1 MADRKSPPR
10 YTYPVGEEGDALE
23 PFQCV
28 TFFLPAGWWNK
39 AAFAGAFFQMGYRFM
54 WPDTEYG
61 RSVADAWRLAYEM
74 SREDDYMAHIT
85 VNVEN
90 TQSCGGCGSGQSG
103 ELQPIPYEIDQTT
116 TIDGPEPAQTGE
128 YVESETATSP
138 PPAYVDEYPTWEA
151 FNEQKC
157 RAANWYA
164 DKILIAINNI
174 KNSLEATAG
183 ELVFAIITG
192 IILAF
197 ADGPLPAGEAF
208 LISVLVVP
216 PVVQWFRDSSA
227 DRSELINWVLEL
239 TKCEIVEIIYDAASE
254 VELGTTLQE
263 YLNNAAD
270 NANLSDNGRLVAK
283 ALIKMH
289 FSFGLANFIFQNL
302 DALVPDD
309 HPIECQCGV
318 QPPSYLWDFE
328 DGTLQ
333 GAVFVP
339 NDPYPSSSN
348 LGQLAN
354 DAITGNHSIDINI
367 SDQRDAGVFDGSSWE
382 FTIDPK
388 VVLSVG
394 DTISFNYR
402 YEGTGDV
409 QIATTLL
416 LFGLPAAL
424 VGTQNSASWNG
435 TYTYTV
441 DAAQAGN
448 QIEGFRIRM
457 LAESLENG
465 YVGDRFVVDDVSV
478 MLANA

>member
-1 MADRKSPPR
+1 MAKKLGPPR
-10 YTYPVGEEGDALE
+10 YTYPAASEGDTLE

-28 TFFLPAGWWNK
+28 TLFVPAGWWNK
-39 AAFAGAFFQMGYRFM
+39 AALAGAFFQMGYRFM
-54 WPDTEYG
+54 WPDNDYG
-61 RSVADAWRLAYEM
+61 MSIADAWRECYEL
-74 SREDDYMAHIT
+74 SRDDDYMAHIT
-85 VNVEN
+85 VNVDN
-90 TQSCGGCGSGQSG
+90 NQSCGCCGSSSDGG
-103 ELQPIPYEIDQTT
+103 LPPIQATITPETT
-116 TIDGPEPAQTGE
+116 LAPPEPAVTGS
-128 YVESETATSP
+128 YSESGGEPAP
-138 PPAYVDEYPTWEA
+138 PPAYSGEYPTWSE
-151 FNEQKC
+151 FNDQKC
-157 RAANWYA
+157 KAANWYA
-164 DKILIAINNI
+164 DKILFAIRNI
-174 KNSLEATAG
+174 KNMLEATAG
-183 ELVFAIITG
+183 EAVFAIVSAL
-192 IILAF
+192 ILAF
-197 ADGPLPAGEAF
+197 ADGPLPTGEAL
-208 LISVLVVP
+208 LISIIVVP
-216 PVVQWFRDSSA
+216 PIVQWFRDSSA
-227 DRSELINWVLEL
+227 ERSELVDWVLNI
-239 TKCEIVEIIYDAASE
+239 TKCELVTIIYDASAE
-254 VELGTTLQE
+254 VELGDGLAA
-263 YLNNAAD
+263 YLRTKAD
-270 NANLSDNGRLVAK
+270 EANLSTTGLAMVYTLVDY
-283 ALIKMH
+283 
-289 FSFGLANFIFQNL
+289 FFTYSLANFIFKNL
-302 DALVPDD
+302 GAIVPDD
-309 HPIECQCGV
+309 VVIECQCGV
-318 QPPSYLWDFE
+318 QPPSHLWDFE

-354 DAITGNHSIDINI
+354 DAITGNHSIDISI
-367 SDQRDAGVFDGSSWE
+367 SDQRDQGVFDGSSWE

-388 VVLSVG
+388 TVLSVG

-465 YVGDRFVVDDVSV
+465 YFGDRFVIDDVSV